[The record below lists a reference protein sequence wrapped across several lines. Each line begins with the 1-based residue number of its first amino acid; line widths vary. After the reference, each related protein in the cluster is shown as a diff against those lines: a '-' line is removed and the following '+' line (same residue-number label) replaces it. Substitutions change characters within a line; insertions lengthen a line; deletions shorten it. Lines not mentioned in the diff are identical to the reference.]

1 MKIGLG
7 LGLSAIKAGGGG
19 GAPATFGFTL
29 VNEQGS
35 AVIVAADMPE
45 LFVSI
50 NGAAYQTLVAAG
62 LTLTMT
68 GGKPVITGFANPAH
82 SRRYTYEPGTTEPY
96 WQADTVATADT
107 TGTTIKTLWARN
119 VSTVRPALGAV
130 TANFC
135 PGLAIVA
142 TQPGTSVLAA

>member
-1 MKIGLG
+1 MKMGIGLG
-7 LGLSAIKAGGGG
+7 ISAGNVGASG
-19 GAPATFGFTL
+19 GAPAPFAFTL

-35 AVIVAADMPE
+35 TTIVASDVPE

-50 NGAAYQTLVAAG
+50 NGGAYQTLTAAG

-68 GGKPVITGFANPAH
+68 GGSPVITGFANPAH
-82 SRRYTYEPGTTEPY
+82 SRSYTYEPGTTEPY
-96 WQADTVATADT
+96 WQADTVVGADT

-119 VSTVRPALGAV
+119 VSGVRPALGAV

-135 PGLAIVA
+135 PGLPIAP
-142 TQPGTSVLAA
+142 TPPGTSVASI